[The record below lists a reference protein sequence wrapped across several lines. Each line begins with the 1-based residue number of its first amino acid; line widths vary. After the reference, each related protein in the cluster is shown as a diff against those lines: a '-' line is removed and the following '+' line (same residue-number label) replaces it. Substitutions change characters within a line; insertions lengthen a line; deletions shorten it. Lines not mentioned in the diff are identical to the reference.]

1 MKKIV
6 LSLLLLCS
14 FVFAQ
19 TGLYVEAYD
28 EQIHNNRQIT
38 LRLRA
43 VNSTNE
49 TFNNVRLTYYM
60 PIEENR
66 TVNVQPYY
74 VPSATV
80 SHEVV
85 GNQVE
90 IHIDFATLAPGV
102 FPNNSGMSIG
112 INYTDWQSF
121 DKTASQS
128 YPNSSTFTADDNIAI
143 FIDGEPYNYVDPIL
157 TNPGAPRFVGVQ
169 PEISTHRSAWVEI
182 SNFDNA
188 NSSLQGFTVRDA
200 NNHSVELSG
209 ELPFGQKLIIC
220 NTAAVACPTAD
231 VTIVPADLEFGLDGE
246 LVIYNAENHPVDY
259 VAWGVKGPN
268 ASAVAAA
275 NADLNTNEYLATHF
289 EDFEIAGNYY
299 SVGDFYRAIVSE
311 TQNTVKEW
319 RLFSAKEI
327 EKNIDDLPDPKPL
340 TLSDGSIVTLFEG
353 ENMVFSWVAVKN
365 AKKYILT
372 VIDDATNQQVAQV
385 STALTSA
392 SVFLQP
398 GVYRWTV
405 QASQKGDF
413 ETSLEALLAHKD
425 ELTQI
430 TIRTRVYS
438 DQNIYDLH
446 VDPLAARKD
455 TYLMDLQWGYTF
467 NEMKGGTPHNLTAYY
482 DEFHQ
487 LQFIDQAEKKV
498 DEEERWRCW
507 IVGATMLNH
516 YYGGNITQ
524 DEIKMHVKGDPTN
537 MILHAFPHDY
547 GGSGSWDD
555 ADEALSYALNVS
567 QADLNFQMGRPDES
581 YLIDALSQ
589 GRPIYFRQYNHIM
602 VIDAVRLTE
611 DQGAYEF
618 RFINTDNNGTY
629 QWRVFENE
637 AYILASWIPSNV
649 TSAQNSDPRILNDED
664 GDGLYDYDEEVRF
677 LTEVN
682 DPDTDDDEVNDREE
696 ILSYTLRQTTCDWAY
711 NPAEHYFYPFITQ
724 ETFADADGDGLR
736 AEKDFDSDNGG
747 AKDGDED
754 LNHNGILEEGETD
767 PFVADDDPSTQIQPS
782 FTFPGLYAISS
793 LVYREDVNCTKVDG
807 GYCDLASAGIQS
819 NAYNQLIVEPNNSV
833 GDLHTPGT
841 ILFRNLWHGGVDIF
855 GNINFYGD
863 NASVSNESTP
873 YWYLRGGE
881 VIQHTMGDFNEKFPT
896 TFDLPDYQNA
906 ADLIL
911 DYRTPTATLVPGE
924 SYRMIKVSSGT
935 TLHIPAGEFWAN
947 DIYLDDGGH
956 IVFDAPNSH
965 SVLHV
970 NGNIS
975 WHSTFDHSEAELT
988 QIAAHFELIIHTHN
1002 RDYFIDRTFAGRI
1015 VAPYSSVHVGQTT
1028 NTFYGSV
1035 IAYNLEL
1042 FRFANI
1048 KVVPFVY

>member
-19 TGLYVEAYD
+19 AGLHVEAYD
-28 EQIHNNRQIT
+28 EQINNNRQIT

-102 FPNNSGMSIG
+102 FPNSSGMSIG
-112 INYTDWQSF
+112 INYTDWQPF

-128 YPNSSTFTADDNIAI
+128 YPNTSTFATNDNIAI
-143 FIDGEPYNYVDPIL
+143 FIDGEPYNHVDPII
-157 TNPGAPRFVGVQ
+157 TDPAAPRFVGVQ
-169 PEISTHRSAWVEI
+169 PEISNYRSAWVEI

-220 NTAAVACPTAD
+220 KTNTVQCPTAD
-231 VTIVPADLEFGLDGE
+231 IQIFAADLEFGIEGE
-246 LVIYNAENHPVDY
+246 LVIYNSENHPVDY
-259 VAWGVKGPN
+259 LAWGKKGPN
-268 ASAVAAA
+268 ASDVAAA
-275 NADLNTNEYLATHF
+275 NADLNTNDYLPTHF
-289 EDFEIAGNYY
+289 EDFEIGGNYY
-299 SVGDFYRAIVSE
+299 SIGDFYRAIVSE

-319 RLFSAKEI
+319 KLFSAKEI
-327 EKNIDDLPDPKPL
+327 EKEITDIPDPKPL

-372 VIDDATNQQVAQV
+372 VINNETNEQVAQV
-385 STALTSA
+385 TTALTSA

-398 GVYRWTV
+398 GVYKWTV
-405 QASQKGDF
+405 QASQTGDF
-413 ETSLEALLAHKD
+413 QTSLEALLAHKD
-425 ELTQI
+425 ELTQL

-438 DQNIYDLH
+438 DENVYDLH

-455 TYLMDLQWGYTF
+455 TYLMDLQWGYEF
-467 NEMKGGTPHNLTAYY
+467 NTMKGGTPHNLTAYY
-482 DEFHQ
+482 DEIHQ
-487 LQFIDQAEKKV
+487 IQFIDEDEQKV
-498 DEEERWRCW
+498 DPEESWRCW
-507 IVGATMLNH
+507 IVGAVMLNH
-516 YYGGNITQ
+516 YYGGDITQ
-524 DEIKMHVKGDPTN
+524 DEIKLRVKGDPSN

-547 GGSGSWDD
+547 GGSGYWDD
-555 ADEALSYALNVS
+555 SDEALTIALNIS
-567 QADLNFQMGRPDES
+567 KSDLNFQMGRPDES
-581 YLIDALSQ
+581 YLIEALSQ
-589 GRPIYFRQYNHIM
+589 GRPIYFRQFNHIM
-602 VIDAVRLTE
+602 VIDAVRLDE
-611 DQGAYEF
+611 EHGAYEF
-618 RFINTDNNGTY
+618 RFINTDNSGTY

-637 AYILASWIPSNV
+637 SNIIASWIPANV
-649 TSAQNSDPRILNDED
+649 THAQNSDPTIITDTD
-664 GDGLYDYDEEVRF
+664 GDGLYDYDELYRF
-677 LTEVN
+677 HTDVN
-682 DPDTDDDEVNDREE
+682 EKDTDGDKIDDRTE
-696 ILSYTLRQTTCDWAY
+696 IVSYTLRQHAFVPEY
-711 NPAEHYFYPFITQ
+711 NPADKYYYPVVVS
-724 ETFADADGDGLR
+724 ETYADVDGDGLR
-736 AEKDFDSDNGG
+736 AELDFDSDNGG
-747 AKDGDED
+747 ANDGEED
-754 LNHNGILEEGETD
+754 LNFNGVIDEGETD
-767 PFVADDDPSTQIQPS
+767 PYLADDDPATPNPN
-782 FTFPGLYAISS
+782 FTLPGLYAISS

-924 SYRMIKVSSGT
+924 SYKMIKVSSGT

-947 DIYLDDGGH
+947 EIYADVGGH

-965 SVLHV
+965 TILHL
-970 NGNIS
+970 NGNMS
-975 WHSTFDHSEAELT
+975 LRSTYDHSEAELT